1 MRAILILLIPFYY
14 SSALPLFFPIELP
27 MLRRM
32 IANLIHCVGIVE
44 ATVDHHKMNG
54 IAVAN
59 IVESLLENEMIS
71 QR

>member
-1 MRAILILLIPFYY
+1 
-14 SSALPLFFPIELP
+14 
-27 MLRRM
+27 M
-32 IANLIHCVGIVE
+32 IANLIHRVGIVE